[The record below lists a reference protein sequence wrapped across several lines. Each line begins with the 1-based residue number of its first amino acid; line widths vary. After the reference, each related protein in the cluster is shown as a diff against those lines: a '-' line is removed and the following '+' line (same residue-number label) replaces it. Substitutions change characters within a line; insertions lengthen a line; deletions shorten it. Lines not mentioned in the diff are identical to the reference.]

1 MTNFAF
7 TVVEHINHP
16 MKRRNFVINTAL
28 TALGA
33 VFIRPLE
40 VLAEKRTNPMKTNDQ
55 LKDMELPAGI
65 RERYVNGVN
74 GLTVHV
80 LEAGFETPKRP
91 VILLL
96 HGFPELAYSWRKV
109 MLPLAA
115 EGYHVIAYDQRG
127 YGRTTG
133 WDNSYD
139 GNFATFRTHE
149 LSRDALGLVMAM
161 GHDSVHTIVGH
172 DIGATIAAYC
182 ALVRPDFFRSVV
194 ILSCPFGGVPALPFG
209 VGGQPAPNLQLT
221 APVQDPLASLPRPR
235 KDSTTYFSTRSANND
250 MLNCKQGLHDF
261 QRAYFHV
268 KSADWSEN
276 KPFPLT
282 PVTAEELAKQ
292 PMYYV
297 LDLDKTMPEEVA
309 PYMPSQKEISDC
321 KWLPDDDLDFYTQE
335 FKRTGFQGGL
345 NWYRCT
351 TNGLNKSDLE
361 LFSGHTID
369 VPSCFITG
377 IADWATFRPPG
388 ALEQMQRQAC
398 TKMESFHIIEGAG
411 HWIQQEQP
419 EKVTGLIVDF
429 LQHV

>member
-1 MTNFAF
+1 
-7 TVVEHINHP
+7 
-16 MKRRNFVINTAL
+16 MKRRNFVGNIAL
-28 TALGA
+28 TAVGA
-33 VFIRPLE
+33 GLINPLE
-40 VLAEKRTNPMKTNDQ
+40 VLAQKKSETVNTPDP
-55 LKDMELPAGI
+55 LKEMNLPEGI
-65 RERYVNGVN
+65 QERYVTGVN

-91 VILLL
+91 AILLL

-115 EGYHVIAYDQRG
+115 AGYHVIAPDLRG

-133 WDNSYD
+133 WDNNYD
-139 GNFATFRTHE
+139 GNYASFRTHE

-161 GHDSVHTIVGH
+161 GHDSVHTIIGH
-172 DIGATIAAYC
+172 DIGAIVAAYC

-194 ILSCPFGGVPALPFG
+194 LLSCPFGGVPPLPFNIG
-209 VGGQPAPNLQLT
+209 IQSAPNVQNI
-221 APVQDPLASLPRPR
+221 PVKDPLASLSRPR
-235 KDSTTYFSTRSANND
+235 KDSTTYFSSRNAND
-250 MLNCKQGLHDF
+250 EMLNSKQGLRNF

-268 KSADWSEN
+268 KSADWNQN

-282 PVTAEELAKQ
+282 SNTAEEFAKQ
-292 PMYYV
+292 PSYYV
-297 LDLDKTMPEEVA
+297 LDLDKTMPEVVA
-309 PYMPSQKEISDC
+309 PDMPSTNEITSC
-321 KWLPDDDLDFYTQE
+321 KWLPDSELDVYTQE

-351 TNGLNKSDLE
+351 TNGLNRSDLE

-369 VPSCFITG
+369 VPSCFISG
-377 IADWATFRPPG
+377 IADWARFRPAG

-411 HWIQQEQP
+411 HWVQQEQP
-419 EKVTGLIVDF
+419 EQLTALIIDF
-429 LQHV
+429 LKH

>member
-1 MTNFAF
+1 M
-7 TVVEHINHP
+7 E
-16 MKRRNFVINTAL
+16 RRNFVKTTTL

-33 VFIRPLE
+33 VLLRPLE
-40 VLAEKRTNPMKTNDQ
+40 VLAEKTTNPVETKEQ
-55 LKDMELPAGI
+55 LKEMELPAGI
-65 RERYVNGVN
+65 REQYVPGVN

-91 VILLL
+91 AVLLL

-115 EGYHVIAYDQRG
+115 AGYHVIAPDLRG

-133 WDNSYD
+133 SDNTYD
-139 GNFATFRTHE
+139 GNFASFRTHE
-149 LSRDALGLVMAM
+149 LSRDALGLMMAM

-172 DIGATIAAYC
+172 DVGAIVAAYC

-194 ILSCPFGGVPALPFG
+194 LLSCPFGGVPPLPFSVG
-209 VGGQPAPNLQLT
+209 VQTLPIAQQTVPA
-221 APVQDPLASLPRPR
+221 QDPLASLSRPR
-235 KDSTTYFSTRSANND
+235 KDSTSYFSSRNANNE

-268 KSADWSEN
+268 KSADWNQN

-282 PVTAEELAKQ
+282 SGKAEEFAKL
-292 PMYYV
+292 PTYYV
-297 LDLDKTMPEEVA
+297 MDLDKTMPESVA
-309 PYMPSQKEISDC
+309 PDMPSQNEIDSC
-321 KWLPDDDLDFYTQE
+321 KWLPESELDVYTEE

-351 TNGLNKSDLE
+351 TGGLNRSDLE

-369 VPSCFITG
+369 VPSCFISG
-377 IADWATFRPPG
+377 IADWARFRPAG
-388 ALEQMQRQAC
+388 ALEQMQQKAC
-398 TKMESFHIIEGAG
+398 TKMQSFHIIEGAG
-411 HWIQQEQP
+411 HWVQQEQP
-419 EKVTGLIVDF
+419 EKVAGLIVDF
-429 LQHV
+429 LKNLK